1 MARKGKIL
9 VVGGQPKNWRD
20 LLQEPRMIFWSNDE
34 ADRKT
39 SIPAGVVQVIA
50 SRFVSHTPWD
60 KVKEIA
66 RKQGVCF
73 SVQLMGP
80 GEIKQLLQAFKTPKV
95 VKPPRVATLPAELL
109 RRMREEERVMPAVIK
124 PSLPAEQPGAPKPQK
139 GEVSKLIRAEAN
151 FDASSHVEEVKRL
164 QALAQSR
171 GLSSIGIENAYYRI
185 RAEKYGR
192 LKPQKEGARTEKVK
206 IRAKKS
212 SSAQYLREHAETLA
226 LHVLEVVT
234 EVEKLSAGVAAL
246 RTRNRELE
254 TELKRLRGIERIIQ
268 AVEKSRK

>member
-1 MARKGKIL
+1 M
-9 VVGGQPKNWRD
+9 
-20 LLQEPRMIFWSNDE
+20 
-34 ADRKT
+34 
-39 SIPAGVVQVIA
+39 
-50 SRFVSHTPWD
+50 
-60 KVKEIA
+60 
-66 RKQGVCF
+66 
-73 SVQLMGP
+73 
-80 GEIKQLLQAFKTPKV
+80 
-95 VKPPRVATLPAELL
+95 
-109 RRMREEERVMPAVIK
+109 
-124 PSLPAEQPGAPKPQK
+124 
-139 GEVSKLIRAEAN
+139 
-151 FDASSHVEEVKRL
+151 